1 MSESPAYLQSLEER
15 SEEEEGGVEPGLR
28 ADGDQEEGCEED
40 VEESSADEVPRGE
53 HRAIAAGDEV
63 LKPSRRRKV
72 ALGTDGKAREGIA
85 PRTQPGYDQSQ
96 GDHDDEDQLTELLMG
111 SSETQYQTQTHINKS
126 AQQEKISVASKTL
139 YQSAPK
145 HYSDQKLQ
153 QNRTKADLTA
163 P

>member
-1 MSESPAYLQSLEER
+1 LEER

-28 ADGDQEEGCEED
+28 VADDEEEGCDED

-53 HRAIAAGDEV
+53 HRAITAGDGV
-63 LKPSRRRKV
+63 LKPSRRRRV
-72 ALGTDGKAREGIA
+72 ALDTAGKASEGIA

-96 GDHDDEDQLTELLMG
+96 GDRDDEDKLTELLMG
-111 SSETQYQTQTHINKS
+111 SSGTQYQTQTHIKKS
-126 AQQEKISVASKTL
+126 AQQEKISVASKAL

-145 HYSDQKLQ
+145 CIPDQKLQ
-153 QNRTKADLTA
+153 QDRTKADLTA